1 MHGFQ
6 VYNIIYKGGFMKK
19 INHRAFTLAEVLITL
34 GIIGIVAAMTLPA
47 LISDHKAKVIAN
59 KLKKVQST
67 FAQALLMAENEYGPL
82 DSWGLAKDTEE
93 SAQMLGK
100 RIAPYLKLIDNC
112 GIQACESYT
121 GEWHFLK
128 GNQDP
133 DIASF
138 HKDNFYK
145 LRLADGSELFIRPDD
160 GHFGLFIDINGKKT
174 PNIMGKDI
182 FRLVGYTNGKVI
194 PTEVGEDP
202 KTQGWP
208 YCNPTTGE
216 GWACAAWIMY
226 KENMDYLKCADK
238 LEWNGRTKC
247 N

>member
-1 MHGFQ
+1 
-6 VYNIIYKGGFMKK
+6 
-19 INHRAFTLAEVLITL
+19 
-34 GIIGIVAAMTLPA
+34 
-47 LISDHKAKVIAN
+47 
-59 KLKKVQST
+59 
-67 FAQALLMAENEYGPL
+67 MAENEYGPL
-82 DSWGLAKDTEE
+82 DSWGVVKDTKE
-93 SAQMLGK
+93 SAEILGK
-100 RIAPYLKLIDNC
+100 RITPYLKLIDNC

-145 LRLADGSELFIRPDD
+145 LRLADGSEVFIRPDND
-160 GHFGLFIDINGKKT
+160 HFGLFIDINGKKT

-238 LEWNGRTKC
+238 LEWSGKTKC